1 MGKAGNGIGRML
13 LGLAAGLIAFG
24 VAMYWLRFDLLVA
37 LGIGVGAALLVWLLI
52 GLVWGVGEPVFVT
65 PAPRVRKIVVD
76 RSVLEAE
83 PEAVPVVPEPAPV
96 ARVTAAPVRALAEPV
111 RPPAAPD
118 AGPEVLEEPDF
129 EFDPDPPVIRPK
141 RTVRLEAPVV
151 VTDVANTAVVP
162 KPRASA
168 RPRAPAKARASAKP
182 KTTVATDR
190 EVPPMVAARPKAK
203 GKPRLEASPVPQKTA
218 SAKPATK
225 PRVAKSKAGGPVRL
239 EAPRNG
245 KPDDLKVIAGIG
257 PALEKLLQ
265 GLGFYHFDQIAN
277 WSDADVAMVD
287 AQMKT
292 FKGRATRD
300 KWVVQA
306 RTLAAGGTVAEAEAA
321 AKA

>member
-24 VAMYWLRFDLLVA
+24 VAMYWLGSELLVA

-83 PEAVPVVPEPAPV
+83 PEAVPVVSEPAPV
-96 ARVTAAPVRALAEPV
+96 ARVTAAPVRPVAEPV
-111 RPPAAPD
+111 RPPNAPVV
-118 AGPEVLEEPDF
+118 GPEVLEEPDF

-141 RTVRLEAPVV
+141 RTVRLEAP
-151 VTDVANTAVVP
+151 AVVAEV
-162 KPRASA
+162 ASTEPVQK
-168 RPRAPAKARASAKP
+168 PRAPAKARASAKP
-182 KTTVATDR
+182 KTTAAIEPDVT
-190 EVPPMVAARPKAK
+190 PMVAAKPKAK
-203 GKPRLEASPVPQKTA
+203 GKSPSAASPVLQKTA
-218 SAKPATK
+218 SARPATK

-265 GLGFYHFDQIAN
+265 GLGFYHFDQIAS

-287 AQMKT
+287 AEMKT

-306 RTLAAGGTVAEAEAA
+306 GILAAGGTVAEAEAA